1 MTTANGSYV
10 LTAMEVY
17 NWGSYNGLHQAPI
30 DPAGTSLIGTTGS
43 GKTTLIDAFMT
54 LICSNPRYN
63 LASTGGVES
72 DRDLV
77 SYVRGVSSPGDSR
90 NAKQQCARP
99 GRTISGICATFRR
112 AEEQVRLCALF
123 SFEGTSSA
131 PTELDKY
138 WIVAQVPEQTLES
151 WLVAY
156 HDEGKRGLSQLE
168 KNIPGFWVHFTR
180 KEYLARIR
188 ALFQVGDNAFSLL
201 NRAAGIKQ
209 LTDIDSIFR
218 ELVLDDRSAFNRA
231 AEVVKSFE
239 DLSEIH
245 QELETARAQQ
255 KSLKPLA
262 GCWETYRR
270 EADNLGELKMVEAV
284 APIWFAEQSHQ
295 LWLAEERRLEQSTQ
309 TSAIGVKQ
317 LVNKRA
323 ELKQQC
329 ELQLQA
335 YLRKGGASI
344 DQLRKRVE
352 DWEAIRETRANH
364 SAQYQFLVRKLG
376 FQDELTPAALT
387 ANKEQAAQQ
396 STALAEDIKE
406 QRRETFQQGIIE
418 SDVRAQRM
426 ALQHEKDEIA
436 RRPGSNLPGEF
447 HLFRSQ
453 LATHLQVDEG
463 DLPFVA
469 ELVQVKPGEHAWR
482 GAIERAIGGHRLRIL
497 VPSALAKPALQW
509 INSRHNH
516 LHVRILEVGAEPKT
530 SAFFDDGFARK
541 IVFKAHPFR
550 KAVEAL
556 IAANDRHCVD
566 GPEALLTTPHAMTRE
581 GSMSGKEHF
590 FEKRDQRLLSADWF
604 TGFDNRDRLAYLR
617 QEVASAEVQLTAAI
631 DAVRAAQDRLDTL
644 EEASAAYL
652 LISDIEFNLID
663 LPGADN
669 QLIDLKG
676 QLDYL
681 TRPDTDVAVAQK
693 LLDEATAR
701 WHAADEAH
709 EEAIV
714 AHALLQQSY
723 TTAKAMVGKTSSR
736 VEAGMAQEARA
747 LAGKYLP
754 VIAPDQLQDFN
765 EIERSGY
772 EQLGRRIGV
781 VTDLL
786 SDLQKSLVTQM
797 SDAKAK
803 DTGALAEVGR
813 DLVDVPAYI
822 ERLRVLTEEAL
833 PEKIERFLSYLNR
846 SSDDG
851 VTQLLS
857 YIDQEVI
864 QIQERI
870 DELNSTLRR
879 VEFQSGKYL
888 RLVTLKVVHESL
900 RTLQASQRKLTSA
913 RFVDDVGET
922 HYRALRKLVEDLK
935 DACTKSRNV
944 ASKAML
950 DPRFRLAFS
959 VSVVD
964 SATGAATEGRKGSQG
979 DSGGEKEI
987 IASYVLTASL
997 GYALCPQGESKP
1009 LFSTIVLDEAFSKS
1023 SPSVAARIIAALHE
1037 FGLHAIFITPN
1048 KELRLLRLHT
1058 RSAIVVHKKDGQ
1070 SSLVSMSW
1078 EALEKYHRSRKE
1090 DGDPPG
1096 RSRPTDPDPLP

>member
-1 MTTANGSYV
+1 MTNSNGSYV
-10 LTAMEVY
+10 LTAMELY
-17 NWGSYNGLHQAPI
+17 NWGSYTGLHRAPI

-54 LICSNPRYN
+54 LICANPRYN

-77 SYVRGVSSPGDSR
+77 SYVRGVSGPGE
-90 NAKQQCARP
+90 NQLAKQQSARP
-99 GRTISGICATFRR
+99 GRTLSGICGTFRR
-112 AEEQVRLCALF
+112 ADEYVRLAALF
-123 SFEGTSSA
+123 SFDGTGSA
-131 PTELDKY
+131 PTELEKY
-138 WIVAQVPEQTLES
+138 WIVAENPEQTLET
-151 WLVAY
+151 WLVAC
-156 HDEGKRGLSQLE
+156 HDDGKRGLSQIE
-168 KNIPGFWVHFTR
+168 KRVQGVWIHFTR
-180 KEYLARIR
+180 KEYLARVR

-262 GCWETYRR
+262 GCWDIYGR
-270 EADNLGELKMVEAV
+270 ESDSLLELKTVEAV
-284 APIWFAEQSHQ
+284 APVWFAEQFHK
-295 LWLAEERRLEQSTQ
+295 LWAAEEQRLERSCAE
-309 TSAIGVKQ
+309 SAVSVQQ
-317 LVNKRA
+317 LVNQRA
-323 ELKQQC
+323 ELKQQYD
-329 ELQLQA
+329 LQLQA
-335 YLRKGGASI
+335 YLKKGGASI

-352 DWEAIRETRANH
+352 DWETIRETRVTH
-364 SAQYQFLVRKLG
+364 SSQYQLLVRKLG
-376 FQDELTPAALT
+376 LLDDLTSNALT
-387 ANKEQAAQQ
+387 ANKALASQQ
-396 STALAEDIKE
+396 SEALVDDIKM
-406 QRRETFQQGIIE
+406 QRSETFQRGIVE
-418 SDVRAQRM
+418 SDIRAQRLV
-426 ALQHEKDEIA
+426 LQQEIDEIA
-436 RRPGSNLPGEF
+436 RRPGSNLPSEF

-453 LATHLQVDEG
+453 LATHLKMDEVA
-463 DLPFVA
+463 LPFVA
-469 ELVQVKPGEHAWR
+469 ELLQVKPDEHAWR

-497 VPSALAKPALQW
+497 VPSAMAKAALQW

-516 LHVRILEVGAEPKT
+516 LHVRILEVEPDQK
-530 SAFFDDGFARK
+530 AAVFFEDGFARK
-541 IVFKAHPFR
+541 LVFKNHPLR
-550 KAVEAL
+550 KAVEGL
-556 IAANDRHCVD
+556 IASNDRHCAD
-566 GPEALLTTPHAMTRE
+566 SPDALLNTPHAMTRE
-581 GSMSGKEHF
+581 GLMSGKEHY
-590 FEKRDQRLLSADWF
+590 FEKRDQRLLSVDWF
-604 TGFDNRDRLAYLR
+604 TGFDNRDRLAYLG
-617 QEVASAEVQLTAAI
+617 QKVATTDVQLAAAI
-631 DAVRAAQDRLDTL
+631 DAVRAAQDRLGSL
-644 EEASAAYL
+644 EEASAACL
-652 LISDIEFNLID
+652 LITDIEFNLID

-669 QLIDLKG
+669 QLLDLRG
-676 QLDYL
+676 QLEYL
-681 TRPDTDVAVAQK
+681 TRPDTDVALAKK
-693 LLDEATAR
+693 LLDDVSAR

-709 EEAIV
+709 ERANV
-714 AHALLQQSY
+714 AHALLLQDQV
-723 TTAKAMVGKTSSR
+723 TARAMVSR
-736 VEAGMAQEARA
+736 TFSRAEAGMSQQARTA
-747 LAGKYLP
+747 AGKYLP
-754 VIAPDQLQDFN
+754 VISPDQLQDLN
-765 EIERSGY
+765 DVEREWY
-772 EQLGRRIGV
+772 GRLSNRI
-781 VTDLL
+781 
-786 SDLQKSLVTQM
+786 SDLTERLAELQKDLVTQM

-813 DLVDVPAYI
+813 DLVDVPAYL

-833 PEKIERFLSYLNR
+833 PEKVERFLSYLNR

-888 RLVTLKVVHESL
+888 RLVTNKVVHDSL
-900 RTLQASQRKLTSA
+900 RSLQAAQRKLTSA
-913 RFVDDVGET
+913 RFMDDVGET
-922 HYRALRKLVEDLK
+922 HYRALKRLVEELK

-944 ASKAML
+944 SSKAML
-950 DPRFRLAFS
+950 DPRFRLAFA

-964 SATGAATEGRKGSQG
+964 SATGVATEGRKGSQG

-1009 LFSTIVLDEAFSKS
+1009 LFATIVLDEAFSKS

-1070 SSLVSMSW
+1070 STLVSMSW
-1078 EALEKYHRSRKE
+1078 EELEKYHQARREGGERAGADRTS
-1090 DGDPPG
+1090 D
-1096 RSRPTDPDPLP
+1096 SQ